1 MAKNQKP
8 KRKITSKKPSVK
20 VKPKKIQPNRR
31 KRKVKLEKPIKLE
44 QQPSVEIVEQPK
56 AQNKE
61 IITEGVTK
69 KNPITQIGGG
79 YVEYDGKVYQEQ
91 ALRELNQSLF
101 AIQPDNGV
109 RQSNTNFGI
118 TFPKLASKGD
128 IFVRVDI
135 MPNKVFKF
143 DGNRWIEVNKQ
154 NTITYLDEGYIKY
167 LIEKIDSGEYDTAQ
181 LTDSEE
187 EQIRAYL
194 ATQKR

>member
-1 MAKNQKP
+1 M
-8 KRKITSKKPSVK
+8 
-20 VKPKKIQPNRR
+20 
-31 KRKVKLEKPIKLE
+31 EKPIKLE

-154 NTITYLDEGYIKY
+154 NTISYLDEGYIKY